1 MHNNFS
7 LSQPDPTAV
16 STQRLAKGQVG
27 DRTPSMRFLMVWLR
41 AKSLADARAQLKAQP
56 SGFTLIEV
64 MVAILILSMFI
75 GIAMTSFSLS
85 ALLKVRARVNT
96 EATNWIQQDLEAV
109 RSSTS
114 QINYTLALNSLAGAD
129 TLTLTSVT
137 GLAANERVTVGRGV
151 TQYTI
156 SSVNAS
162 ARTIRL
168 NAALPGA
175 QAAGTTV
182 YNVSK
187 CTATTAANGYANIVL
202 NNLPTLPN
210 GGSRTIAGKSYTL
223 TRSATVAA
231 AAPFEVL
238 QLNYSV
244 QRTGATTP
252 IVSMFTEVIP
262 NVAFLCAR
270 N

>member
-1 MHNNFS
+1 
-7 LSQPDPTAV
+7 
-16 STQRLAKGQVG
+16 
-27 DRTPSMRFLMVWLR
+27 
-41 AKSLADARAQLKAQP
+41 
-56 SGFTLIEV
+56 

-109 RSSTS
+109 RSRAS
-114 QINYTLALNSLAGAD
+114 QINYTLASNALAGAN

-137 GLAANERVTVGRGV
+137 GLSPGERITIGRSV
-151 TQYTI
+151 SAYTI
-156 SSVNAS
+156 NTVNTGTNTVQLSAS
-162 ARTIRL
+162 
-168 NAALPGA
+168 LPGA
-175 QAAGTTV
+175 QTAGTTV

-187 CTATTAANGYANIVL
+187 CTATAAANGYANIVL
-202 NNLPTLPN
+202 QNLPTLPN

-223 TRSATVAA
+223 TRSAVVQA

-238 QLNYSV
+238 QITYGV
-244 QRTGATTP
+244 QRAGETTP
-252 IVSMFTEVIP
+252 IMSMYTEVIP
-262 NVAFLCAR
+262 NVAFQCAR